1 MEDIVTRT
9 SHETD
14 QETEEEIATETG
26 TGTGLLRGE
35 KIDLETD
42 LRKEEKIDPGSG
54 AETGPETDR
63 GTNLEIVTA
72 TGPETAAG
80 TGGGA
85 GLETGIQGETIAT
98 RNQNTTAEDPQVT
111 RSMLFMYLNLKLTIL
126 LLECN

>member
-1 MEDIVTRT
+1 MEDLVTRT
-9 SHETD
+9 SPEID

-26 TGTGLLRGE
+26 TGSGPLRGG

-54 AETGPETDR
+54 AETGPGSGR
-63 GTNLEIVTA
+63 GTNLESVTA

-85 GLETGIQGETIAT
+85 GLETGIRGETIAT
-98 RNQNTTAEDPQVT
+98 RNQNTTVEDPQVT
-111 RSMLFMYLNLKLTIL
+111 RSMLFVYLNLS
-126 LLECN
+126 

>member
-14 QETEEEIATETG
+14 QETEEEIATEIG
-26 TGTGLLRGE
+26 TGSGPLRGE
-35 KIDLETD
+35 KIDLETA

-54 AETGPETDR
+54 EETGLETGR
-63 GTNLEIVTA
+63 GTSLESVTA
-72 TGPETAAG
+72 TGPETVAG
-80 TGGGA
+80 RDGGA
-85 GLETGIQGETIAT
+85 GLETGIRGETIAT